1 MRIHLG
7 VDYHPTELPGRKKK
21 GGGGKRREEEG
32 GGERRE
38 MEGRRRREEWNGR
51 KEEEEERRGRRREWK
66 EGKGRKKKGGGLK
79 GRNVKRG
86 RGSFFFTLTVIDR
99 TSSCRDCIALISHP
113 RQERGREIL
122 TLAPFAVSPPSQ
134 VDPSVFQGEE
144 SIS

>member
-1 MRIHLG
+1 MRIHRG
-7 VDYHPTELPGRKKK
+7 VDYHPTELAGRKKK
-21 GGGGKRREEEG
+21 GGGGKRREGERGVKWKG
-32 GGERRE
+32 GGERSG
-38 MEGRRRREEWNGR
+38 MEGRRRRREEERVEGR
-51 KEEEEERRGRRREWK
+51 EGEEEEGR
-66 EGKGRKKKGGGLK
+66 GLK

-99 TSSCRDCIALISHP
+99 TSNCRDCIALISHP